1 VTTCSPQNRE
11 EFGEFF
17 LGKKKQ
23 KEGIFARNFG
33 AVSPFCDS
41 SPKKKESK
49 RLVSI
54 VHPVFTPTE
63 VRTPVPTICDKV

>member
-1 VTTCSPQNRE
+1 LW
-11 EFGEFF
+11 FF
-17 LGKKKQ
+17 AKKK
-23 KEGIFARNFG
+23 
-33 AVSPFCDS
+33 
-41 SPKKKESK
+41 SK